1 MISKKE
7 YEEIKVKV
15 LEYLAKANIA
25 VTKEEIDRI
34 EVADFGLEDIYN
46 NGLQLLE
53 YINTSRVCAKELVLL
68 PGQTCPE
75 HRHPPFGDYMGK
87 EETFRCRYGK
97 VHLFVEGDSTP
108 HPQAQPPEKGKE
120 HFTVQH
126 EIILHPGDQYTIP
139 VDTLHWF
146 KAGEYGAVIT
156 EFSTTS
162 YDDYD
167 IFTNPEI
174 KRIPVV
180 E

>member
-1 MISKKE
+1 MISKQQ
-7 YEEIKVKV
+7 YEEIKEQV
-15 LEYLAKANIA
+15 LGYLAQANIA
-25 VTKEEIDRI
+25 VTKEEMDRI
-34 EVADFGLEDIYN
+34 EVADFGLNDIYN

-53 YINTSRVCAKELVLL
+53 YVNTSRVCAKELVML
-68 PGQTCPE
+68 PGQACPE
-75 HRHPPFGDYMGK
+75 HRHPPFGNYMGK
-87 EETFRCRYGK
+87 EETFRCRFGR
-97 VHLFVEGDSTP
+97 VHLFVEGAATIRT
-108 HPQAQPPEKGKE
+108 QAQPPENGKKY
-120 HFTVQH
+120 FTVQH
-126 EIILHPGDQYTIP
+126 EIILHPGDQFTIP

-146 KAGEYGAVIT
+146 KAGEEGAVIT

>member
-1 MISKKE
+1 MISKQQ
-7 YEEIKVKV
+7 YEEIKEQV
-15 LEYLAKANIA
+15 LGYLAQANIA
-25 VTKEEIDRI
+25 VTKEERERI
-34 EVADFGLEDIYN
+34 EVADFGLNDIYN

-53 YINTSRVCAKELVLL
+53 YVNTSRVCAKELVML
-68 PGQTCPE
+68 PGQACPE

-87 EETFRCRYGK
+87 EETFRCRFGK
-97 VHLFVEGDSTP
+97 VHLFVEGEATA
-108 HPQAQPPEKGKE
+108 HPQAQPPENGKE
-120 HFTVQH
+120 YFTVQH
-126 EIILHPGDQYTIP
+126 EIILYPGDQYTIP

-146 KAGEYGAVIT
+146 RAGEDGAVIT

>member
-1 MISKKE
+1 MISKKQF
-7 YEEIKVKV
+7 EEIKEKV
-15 LEYLAKANIA
+15 LGYLAQANIA
-25 VTKEEIDRI
+25 VTKEEIDLI
-34 EVADFGLEDIYN
+34 EVADFGLNDIYN

-53 YINTSRVCAKELVLL
+53 YVNTSRVCAKELVML

-75 HRHPPFGDYMGK
+75 HRHPPFGDYRGK

-97 VHLFVEGDSTP
+97 VHLFVEGEATT
-108 HPQAQPPEKGKE
+108 HPQAQPPEKGKKY
-120 HFTVQH
+120 FTVQH

-146 KAGEYGAVIT
+146 KAGENGAVIT